1 MEKTKIVVGEK
12 MTKVVVVGTGITK
25 FGELWEKSFR
35 DLITEAGIRAIEDS
49 GLSGKDIEA
58 IYGGCMASGRF
69 IGQEHIGALIADQL
83 GLNPIPSTRC
93 EAACAS
99 GGVAL
104 RQGFLAIK
112 SGAYDC
118 VAVGGVEKMT
128 EVSTEEAGFA
138 LGGAGDQEIELF
150 HGATFPSL
158 YALLA
163 RAHMNEFGTTEEQMA
178 MVAVKNHANAMHNPN
193 AQFHREITVEQVMN
207 SGYVAEPIKLLD
219 CSPITDGA
227 AAVIL
232 CSGKKARELGLK
244 GVEIAASEQ
253 ASDALA
259 LTDRKSLTELNS
271 TKVASSK
278 AYKKAGV
285 RPKDIDVAEVH
296 DCFTINEIISI
307 EDLGFFKKG
316 EGGKAVE
323 EGKTSLTGSIPINTS
338 GGLKA
343 AGHPVGATGIK
354 QAIEIVEQI
363 EGKCNGRQV
372 KNAKLGLAHNV
383 GGSGATAVVSI
394 FRRWGK

>member
-1 MEKTKIVVGEK
+1 
-12 MTKVVVVGTGITK
+12 MTDVVVIGTGITK
-25 FGELWEKSFR
+25 FGELWDKSFR
-35 DLITEAGIRAIEDS
+35 ELITEAAIKAIADS
-49 GLSGKDIEA
+49 GLGGTDIEA

-69 IGQEHIGALIADQL
+69 IGQEHIGALIADYL
-83 GLNPIPSTRC
+83 GVNPIPSTRC

-112 SGAYDC
+112 SGENDI

-138 LGGAGDQEIELF
+138 LGGAGDQETELF

-163 RAHMNEFGTTEEQMA
+163 RCHMHEFGTTEEQMA

-193 AQFHREITVEQVMN
+193 AQFQREISVEKVMN
-207 SGYVAEPIKLLD
+207 SGYVAEPLKLLD
-219 CSPITDGA
+219 CSPLSDGA

-232 CSGKKARELGLK
+232 CSKEKARELGLK
-244 GVEIAASEQ
+244 GVEILASEQ
-253 ASDALA
+253 ASDTLALA
-259 LTDRKSLTELNS
+259 DRKSLLELNA
-271 TKVASSK
+271 TKIAAQK
-278 AYKKAGV
+278 AYAKAGV
-285 RPKDIDVAEVH
+285 KASDIDVVEVH
-296 DCFTINEIISI
+296 DCFTIAEILAI

-323 EGKTSLTGSIPINTS
+323 QGKTKLGGKLPVNTS

-354 QAIEIVEQI
+354 QAIEAVEQI
-363 EGKCNGRQV
+363 RGNCGGRQV
-372 KNAKLGLAHNV
+372 KGAKIALTHNV

-394 FRRWGK
+394 FKGLIK